1 MTSIINNSNA
11 NSALV
16 NSLNDSES
24 KMVPDVYSTK
34 RIYPAAASCYVRT
47 DLSSGTVG
55 ASKTI
60 TFNLMKYGI
69 AQQILL
75 SYTKNLSTA
84 GVLLANDLF
93 NIIERVELLS
103 SSKVISTLTRDD
115 LMAQFSD
122 LETAQYA
129 PIADSALDARAPNPT
144 QTEYT
149 YVVPL
154 VFGFMKDINTNLNLQ
169 FNEQMSIRV
178 KFGNN
183 LTEAG
188 NSGVVDTTTPISDV
202 FLKMRYKAYNEKD
215 FAQIVSENYNRPE
228 LNQMVTAFYD
238 ESSATDKYAA
248 NAAAAVRTL
257 KVELKNTDC
266 VNDFYVYVR
275 RISGQA
281 GYKISDFTPV
291 ALTNVTLTASGQEIY
306 NLSVEEQKYGRLC
319 ENGFSIATAPS
330 GATGLANTWLK
341 NTVKIQ
347 SGLWEYSG
355 GGAQSNTISLRELN
369 NPIITAT
376 FNTPLV
382 GTSDEVYEMVV
393 VEDCVKI
400 FSTTSSNGRL
410 NLALSN

>member
-1 MTSIINNSNA
+1 MTSIINNSNS

-16 NSLNDSES
+16 NSLNASDS
-24 KMVPDVYSTK
+24 KMNPNIYSTK
-34 RIYPAAASCYVRT
+34 TIHPPAATCYVRT
-47 DLSSGTVG
+47 DISSGTVA
-55 ASKTI
+55 ASRSV

-75 SYTKNLSTA
+75 CYSKKFSTA
-84 GVLLANDLF
+84 GKVLANDF
-93 NIIERVELLS
+93 YNIIDRVELLS

-122 LETAQYA
+122 LDSAQYA
-129 PIADSALDARAPNPT
+129 PIADAVLDARGTNNSSHD
-144 QTEYT
+144 

-178 KFGNN
+178 KFGNL
-183 LTEAG
+183 LTEV
-188 NSGVVDTTTPISDV
+188 NDGVSTGIEDV

-215 FAQIVSENYNRPE
+215 FAQIVSENYDKPE
-228 LNQMVTAFYD
+228 LNEMVTAFYD
-238 ESSATDKYAA
+238 ESSTSKTYTAGTGAQTNVKF
-248 NAAAAVRTL
+248 

-275 RISGQA
+275 RTAKAAA
-281 GYKISDFTPV
+281 GAGGGKIDKLTPIQ
-291 ALTNVTLTASGQEIY
+291 LLNVTFSASGQEIY
-306 NLSVEEQKYGRLC
+306 NLSKVEQQYGRLC
-319 ENGFSIATAPS
+319 ENGFSVSTSANS
-330 GATGLANTWLK
+330 VTGLANSWLK

-347 SGLWEYSG
+347 TGLWEYSG

-369 NPIITAT
+369 NPIIEAT
-376 FNTPLV
+376 CDIPAV
-382 GTSDEVYEMVV
+382 DAAGDETYEMVV

-410 NLALSN
+410 NIALSN

>member
-24 KMVPDVYSTK
+24 KIVPDVYSAK
-34 RIYPAAASCYVRT
+34 RIYPAHASCYVRT

-84 GVLLANDLF
+84 GVLLGNDLY

-129 PIADSALDARAPNPT
+129 PIADSALDARGTNAT
-144 QTEYT
+144 AHV

-183 LTEAG
+183 LTEVGAE
-188 NSGVVDTTTPISDV
+188 GVVDTTTPISDV

-238 ESSATDKYAA
+238 ESSATDKYTAA
-248 NAAAAVRTL
+248 AAAAVGRKL

-275 RISGQA
+275 RISGKA
-281 GYKISDFTPV
+281 GYKISDFTPIP
-291 ALTNVTLTASGQEIY
+291 LTNVTLTASGQDIY
-306 NLSVEEQKYGRLC
+306 NLNVEEQKYGRLC

-330 GATGLANTWLK
+330 GATGLSNAWLK

-376 FNTPLV
+376 FDTPAV
-382 GTSDEVYEMVV
+382 DAAADETYEMVV

>member
-11 NSALV
+11 NSSLV

-34 RIYPAAASCYVRT
+34 KIYPAAASCYVKT

-84 GVLLANDLF
+84 GDLLANDLY

-122 LETAQYA
+122 LETAQYV
-129 PIADSALDARAPNPT
+129 PIADSALDARTSAT
-144 QTEYT
+144 THT
-149 YVVPL
+149 FVVPL

-178 KFGNN
+178 KFGNV
-183 LTEAG
+183 LDEVGTA
-188 NSGVVDTTTPISDV
+188 GVVDATTPISDV

-238 ESSATDKYAA
+238 ESSATDKYTAGEA
-248 NAAAAVRTL
+248 KTAGRKL

-281 GYKISDFTPV
+281 DYKIDKFTPIP
-291 ALTNVTLTASGQEIY
+291 LSNVTLTASGQEIY
-306 NLSVEEQKYGRLC
+306 NLNVEEQQYGRLC
-319 ENGFSIATAPS
+319 ENGFSIS
-330 GATGLANTWLK
+330 TGSNSVTGMANKWLK

-355 GGAQSNTISLRELN
+355 GGAQSNTVSLRELN

-376 FNTPLV
+376 FTTDLV

-410 NLALSN
+410 NIALSN

>member
-11 NSALV
+11 NSSLV

-24 KMVPDVYSTK
+24 KMNPDIYSTK
-34 RIYPAAASCYVRT
+34 KIFPAAASCYVRT

-55 ASKTI
+55 ASKTV

-75 SYTKNLSTA
+75 CYTKNLSTT
-84 GVLLANDLF
+84 GVLLANDF
-93 NIIERVELLS
+93 YNIIERVELLS

-122 LETAQYA
+122 LDTAQYT
-129 PIADSALDARAPNPT
+129 PIADAALDARGT
-144 QTEYT
+144 TST
-149 YVVPL
+149 THDYVVPL

-178 KFGNN
+178 KFGDN
-183 LTEAG
+183 LTEVGA
-188 NSGVVDTTTPISDV
+188 SGVVDATTPLSEV

-215 FAQIVSENYNRPE
+215 FAQIVSENYQRPE

-238 ESSATDKYAA
+238 ESSTSTKFTANLAA
-248 NAAAAVRTL
+248 QTNVKF

-281 GYKISDFTPV
+281 GYKITNFTPIE
-291 ALTNVTLTASGQEIY
+291 LLNVTLTASGQEIY
-306 NLSVEEQKYGRLC
+306 NLSKVEQQYGRLC
-319 ENGFSIATAPS
+319 ENGFSVSTAQNS
-330 GATGLANTWLK
+330 VTGFANSWLK
-341 NTVKIQ
+341 NIVKIQ
-347 SGLWEYSG
+347 TGLWEYSG
-355 GGAQSNTISLRELN
+355 GGSQSNTLSLRELN
-369 NPIITAT
+369 NPIIEAT
-376 FNTPLV
+376 CNIPQV

-410 NLALSN
+410 NIALSN

>member
-11 NSALV
+11 NSSLV

-24 KMVPDVYSTK
+24 KMIPDIYSTK
-34 RIYPAAASCYVRT
+34 KIYPAAASCYVRT
-47 DLSSGTVG
+47 DISSGTVG
-55 ASKTI
+55 ASKTV

-75 SYTKNLSTA
+75 CYTKNLSTA
-84 GVLLANDLF
+84 GVLLANDIY

-122 LETAQYA
+122 LDTSQYT
-129 PIADSALDARAPNPT
+129 PIADAALNARTTSNST
-144 QTEYT
+144 HD

-169 FNEQMSIRV
+169 FNEQMSVRV
-178 KFGNN
+178 KFGDNF
-183 LTEAG
+183 TEVGA
-188 NSGVVDTTTPISDV
+188 SGVADATSPISDV

-215 FAQIVSENYNRPE
+215 FAQIVSENYQRPE

-238 ESSATDKYAA
+238 ESSTSKTFTSGGAA
-248 NAAAAVRTL
+248 QTNVPF

-281 GYKISDFTPV
+281 SYKISDFTPIQL
-291 ALTNVTLTASGQEIY
+291 LTVKLTASGQEIY
-306 NLSVEEQKYGRLC
+306 NLSKVEQQYGRLC
-319 ENGFSIATAPS
+319 ENGFSVSTAQNNVS
-330 GATGLANTWLK
+330 NFANTWLK
-341 NTVKIQ
+341 NIVKIQ

-369 NPIITAT
+369 NPVIEVTCDIPAI
-376 FNTPLV
+376 
-382 GTSDEVYEMVV
+382 GTSNETYEMVV

-410 NLALSN
+410 NIALSN

>member
-24 KMVPDVYSTK
+24 KMLPDVYSTK
-34 RIYPAAASCYVRT
+34 KIYPAAASCYVRT

-75 SYTKNLSTA
+75 SYTKNFSTT
-84 GVLLANDLF
+84 GKVRQNDLY

-103 SSKVISTLTRDD
+103 SSKVISTLTHDD

-122 LETAQYA
+122 LDTAQYA
-129 PIADSALDARAPNPT
+129 PIADSALDARTTNAT
-144 QTEYT
+144 AHTF
-149 YVVPL
+149 VVPL

-178 KFGNN
+178 KFGSN

-188 NSGVVDTTTPISDV
+188 SAGVVDTTTPISDV

-248 NAAAAVRTL
+248 NAAAATRKL

-275 RISGQA
+275 RISGKA
-281 GYKISDFTPV
+281 AYTSDDFQPI
-291 ALTNVTLTASGQEIY
+291 ALNKVTFSASGQEIY
-306 NLSVEEQKYGRLC
+306 NLELQEQTYGRLC
-319 ENGFSIATAPS
+319 ENGFSVATAS
-330 GATGLANTWLK
+330 NSITGLANSWLK

-369 NPIITAT
+369 NPVIEVE
-376 FNTPLV
+376 FNTDTI
-382 GTSDEVYEMVV
+382 GTSDETYEMVV